1 MIDPNRNR
9 FTQYFASLLDA
20 LRTTDPAPMRP
31 AAVRAWIR
39 SKIDVPAED
48 LTRFIKK
55 GKEAGK
61 QSIFEND
68 VHWARFYLA
77 KAGLIGSQKRGLWGL
92 TPEGRRTELTRD
104 DAEALCTRIRAASR
118 HDSPTDEEEIPA
130 PGIDDNDDDEKES
143 FWFVGAVWHKTE
155 DQMPRFIEEGIWQNG
170 ESLPSE
176 PPGRGTDHDRDLVR
190 QMKAGDRIAI
200 KASFVR
206 KHKLPFDVRGKPVS
220 GMRIKAT
227 GTIIENLNDGKTV
240 KVAWDP
246 PFAPR
251 DWYFYTYRTTI
262 IEADGESENA
272 RRLVD
277 FTFQGMPQD
286 YEWFLA
292 QSYWVEKYGAKPAN
306 AVTET
311 TAEVPDAD
319 DDENEIAEIED
330 EPLYSTDDIIAEGSF
345 LTSEELDQILE
356 SWRSKKN
363 LVLQGPP
370 GTGKTWLA
378 KRLGFALVGS
388 NDRETTRSRLRVVQ
402 FHPSLAYE
410 DFVRGW
416 RPAGDGR
423 LALVDGILMQ
433 AIEAAASEPDRPFV
447 LVIEEINRGNPAQI
461 FGEMLTLLEDTKRR
475 PSEAMELA
483 YRKSAGERVHVPG
496 NLYVIG
502 TMNIAD
508 RSLAIVDLALRR
520 RFAFVD
526 LEPRLGPTWHAWC
539 VKHGLEETMLAEIKA
554 RIDVLNAEIS
564 SAISLGPQFR
574 VGHSYVTPDIEET
587 IHDSRAWFRA
597 KVKTEIGPLLDEY
610 WYDAPDTAR
619 AARAKLLARLV

>member
-1 MIDPNRNR
+1 MIEPKGNR
-9 FTQYFASLLDA
+9 FTKYFAPVLDA
-20 LRTTDPAPMRP
+20 LRTVDPAPMRP

-55 GKEAGK
+55 GKESGK

-77 KAGLIGSQKRGLWGL
+77 KAGLIGAQKRGLWGL
-92 TPEGRRTELTRD
+92 TPEGRGTQLTRE
-104 DAEALCTRIRAASR
+104 DAEALCIRIRAASR
-118 HDSPTDEEEIPA
+118 QDSSTDEEDIPA
-130 PGIDDNDDDEKES
+130 PGIDDNDDEDKES
-143 FWFVGAVWHKTE
+143 FWFVGAVWHKTD
-155 DQMPRFIEEGIWQNG
+155 DQIPRFLQDGIWQNG
-170 ESLPSE
+170 ENLPSE
-176 PPGRGTDHDRDLVR
+176 APGRGTEHDRDLVR
-190 QMKAGDRIAI
+190 QMKPGDRIAI

-206 KHKLPFDVRGKPVS
+206 KHNLPFDVRGKPVS

-227 GTIIENLNDGKTV
+227 GTILENLNDGKTV

-246 PFAPR
+246 PFQPR

-262 IEADGESENA
+262 IEADAESESA

-277 FTFQGMPQD
+277 FAFRGVPQD
-286 YEWFLA
+286 YDWFLA
-292 QSYWVEKYGAKPAN
+292 QPYWVEKYGVKSAS
-306 AVTET
+306 AVAET
-311 TAEVPDAD
+311 TVEPPDVDEEEISEV
-319 DDENEIAEIED
+319 DE
-330 EPLYSTDDIIAEGSF
+330 EPPYSTDDIIADGCF
-345 LTSEELDQILE
+345 LASDELNDILDR
-356 SWRSKKN
+356 WRSKKN

-416 RPAGDGR
+416 RPSGDGR

-526 LEPRLGPTWHAWC
+526 LEPRLGPTWHTWC
-539 VKHGLEETMLAEIKA
+539 VKHGLEETMLTEIKA
-554 RIDVLNAEIS
+554 RIDILNAEIS

-574 VGHSYVTPDIEET
+574 VGHSYVTPDVEET
-587 IHDSRAWFRA
+587 IRDSRAWFRA
-597 KVKTEIGPLLDEY
+597 KVETEIGPLLDEY
-610 WYDAPDTAR
+610 WYDAPETAK
-619 AARAKLLARLV
+619 AARAKLLARIV